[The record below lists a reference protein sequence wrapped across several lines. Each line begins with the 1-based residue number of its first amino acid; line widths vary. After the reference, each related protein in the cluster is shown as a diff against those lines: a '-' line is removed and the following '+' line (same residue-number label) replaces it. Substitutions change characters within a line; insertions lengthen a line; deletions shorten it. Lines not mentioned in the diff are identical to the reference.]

1 MKKAIIDLGFGD
13 SGKGMFTAYLCSVS
27 ENPIIVRFS
36 GGHQAGHT
44 VVHNGIKHI
53 FSSFGSGTL
62 QGVPTYWSKNCTFY
76 PTAFLNELHLLK
88 KQGIIPKIFVN
99 GKCPVTTFCDVN
111 YNKKLNDKTNHGSCG
126 VGFGATLEREEK
138 YYSLLVEDLQFPS
151 VAQTKLDLIMKWYNT
166 PVPDNY
172 LFFLQDCVDV
182 LKEITITHDPLS
194 HFFMPG
200 VTYNYNTVIYEGSQG
215 LMLDKDIGFFPH
227 VTRAN
232 VGSSTLNN
240 VDEIYY
246 ITRAYQTRHGNGPM
260 TNENIGHNIKE
271 NPKETNVLNYQG
283 KFRRA
288 LLDLDLLEYAIMKDN
303 SKAKSKALVITCL
316 DHVANELRFTYK
328 NQIIG
333 SLSESDF
340 IEKIGNILKFEKIY
354 ISKSDEYKNILVYN
368 S

>member
-1 MKKAIIDLGFGD
+1 MKKAVIDLGFGD
-13 SGKGMFTAYLCSVS
+13 SGKGMFIAYLCSIS
-27 ENPIIVRFS
+27 NNPIVIRFS

-44 VVHNGIKHI
+44 VVHNGIRHI

-62 QGVPTYWSKNCTFY
+62 QGVPTYWDKKCTFY
-76 PTAFLNELHLLK
+76 PTAFLNELHILK
-88 KQGIIPKIFVN
+88 KQGIKPKIFVN

-111 YNKKLNDKTNHGSCG
+111 YNKEIEKKNKHGSCG

-138 YYSLLVEDLQFPS
+138 HYSLLVEDLQFPS
-151 VAQTKLDLIMKWYNT
+151 ILQTKLNQIL
-166 PVPDNY
+166 NY
-172 LFFLQDCVDV
+172 YDTHYMNFILNNYDDYLSFLTDCADV
-182 LKEITITHDPLS
+182 LNEIEIVDNSFNNIWNHR
-194 HFFMPG
+194 
-200 VTYNYNTVIYEGSQG
+200 TVIYEGSQG

-232 VGSSTLNN
+232 VGSANIE

-260 TNENIGHNIKE
+260 TNESIGHNIKE

-283 KFRRA
+283 VFRRT
-288 LLDLDLLEYAIMKDN
+288 LLDLDLLEYTIMKDN
-303 SKAKSKALVITCL
+303 SKAKSKSLVITCL
-316 DHVANELRFTYK
+316 DHVVNESRFTYK
-328 NQIIG
+328 NQIIS
-333 SLSESDF
+333 SLSESEF
-340 IEKIGNILKFEKIY
+340 IKKIGDILKFEKIY